1 MGNLNIT
8 RATREYN
15 ALLAGYSSEERA
27 FVAQLA
33 EKHPDAKLIVPT
45 PGTKTKSNGVD
56 GAAISA
62 LGKEAVWDRTPDTAL
77 LQARADAA
85 RARRK
90 KALDQGRRI
99 LERRTI
105 GNDDRVRRRLEAAAA
120 VIAAIHAAEAAEL
133 KAELALLHVEIEAQA
148 KDLNGASPQLNETR
162 LRIVQALQS
171 RIREAVNG

>member
-8 RATREYN
+8 RLTREYN
-15 ALLAGYSSEERA
+15 ALLAGYSPEERD
-27 FVAQLA
+27 FLAQLA

-45 PGTKTKSNGVD
+45 PGTESKLNGFDV
-56 GAAISA
+56 AADSA
-62 LGKEAVWDRTPDTAL
+62 LGKEGVWDSPPDTAI

-105 GNDDRVRRRLEAAAA
+105 GNDDRVRRRLEAVSA
-120 VIAAIHAAEAAEL
+120 VISVIHAAEAAEL
-133 KAELALLHVEIEAQA
+133 KAELALLRVETKAQT
-148 KDLNGASPQLNETR
+148 KDLNGALPQLNEAR
-162 LRIVQALQS
+162 LRIVQTLQS
-171 RIREAVNG
+171 RIREAANG